1 MPVPPDRSAG
11 QQPLPPIPNRD
22 LLLRLSF
29 TQQAATFLHLAQ
41 HAHDTSP
48 ASAAPDRKGKGKMV
62 ESSPEEVES
71 QQEGGKL
78 RSRRREHDGPA
89 GSLSRLSRSLASDI
103 PRVASHN
110 KIRM

>member
-1 MPVPPDRSAG
+1 MV
-11 QQPLPPIPNRD
+11 
-22 LLLRLSF
+22 
-29 TQQAATFLHLAQ
+29 
-41 HAHDTSP
+41 
-48 ASAAPDRKGKGKMV
+48 AS
-62 ESSPEEVES
+62 SSEEVES

-89 GSLSRLSRSLASDI
+89 GSLSRLARSLASDI